1 MATIYTKVHEYNKET
16 QAIVVSFAST
26 ETKSQNPD
34 SYEKINYSIHYLV
47 GEGASQ
53 QDLKDALSKVGLDW
67 CETHCKKEMLD
78 GKPEKQ
84 TEVENLVG
92 TSWSKDLEKPE
103 APDIDGSLDLTQLK
117 VDLGLT

>member
-16 QAIVVSFAST
+16 QTVVASFASNM
-26 ETKSQNPD
+26 TKSQNPD
-34 SYEKINYSIHYLV
+34 SHQKLNFDIANLV
-47 GEGASQ
+47 EEGASQ
-53 QDLKDALSKVGLDW
+53 QDLKDALSQAGLNW
-67 CETHCKKEMLD
+67 CETYCKKEMLD
-78 GKPEKQ
+78 DKPEKQ

-103 APDIDGSLDLTQLK
+103 APDIDGSLDLAKLK